1 MRYGYCNVI
10 RKASATCD
18 AGVTTEIQKMVA
30 DAAKLKTETE
40 CQKIMDLPNYTE
52 DCAAELN
59 AEVKKYGTK

>member
-1 MRYGYCNVI
+1 M
-10 RKASATCD
+10 SAACD